1 MIQFLSNFIKR
12 APIISALGSSLMIIT
27 ICEAGGPPPGTK
39 PPVVNQQEDTSKP
52 SNNRGK
58 PVEAEPKTPGTTRRQ
73 PPTQESETTEPPPDR
88 ILSGQSVITLKLIN
102 KTGAIIEYQVIGG
115 RYLTLGKTSVA
126 TLSEVPIPL
135 TLTYQRP
142 DGGLILV
149 RPRNIS
155 STVLEVIFHPTEDF
169 DLDTNSLNI
178 SGKGQ
183 ISLN

>member
-1 MIQFLSNFIKR
+1 M
-12 APIISALGSSLMIIT
+12 
-27 ICEAGGPPPGTK
+27 
-39 PPVVNQQEDTSKP
+39 
-52 SNNRGK
+52 
-58 PVEAEPKTPGTTRRQ
+58 
-73 PPTQESETTEPPPDR
+73 
-88 ILSGQSVITLKLIN
+88 
-102 KTGAIIEYQVIGG
+102 
-115 RYLTLGKTSVA
+115 A